1 MNTDLNFLHLRNID
15 NQGGIDCRGGA
26 TVAFREI
33 KPGMIQYAAAFCSPH
48 DNFNKAYG
56 RTKAA
61 GRLNSPRFAA
71 IVEGTDLPSFRK
83 NVLDGNFDI

>member
-1 MNTDLNFLHLRNID
+1 MNTELNFLHLRNVD
-15 NQGGIDCRGGA
+15 NKGAIDCRGGA

-33 KPGMIQYAAAFCSPH
+33 QPGVIQYASAYCSPQ

-61 GRLNSPRFAA
+61 GRLNSTRFAA
-71 IVEGTDLPSFRK
+71 TIEGLDLPTFRK
-83 NVLDGNFDI
+83 NVLDGELYI